1 MYSRD
6 VFNTLNHA
14 MTSRK
19 HALSYPPAS
28 PQASS
33 SSHAM
38 VTPNFH
44 IPSGILNIVGANQY
58 NISHIHDSSNRP
70 PAPQVPFI
78 EVPVDLSSIKFT
90 GRKKELALITK
101 AFERPRRNIPLRC
114 VLFGDH
120 GVGKSH
126 LTYKWAGWTFSQ
138 NVNAYVLW
146 ISATTV
152 EKLCQGFCKLLLL
165 VNHPDRSHPE
175 QSVRLT
181 AARRWLEE
189 VDTGNWL
196 LVLDNVLPD
205 ALDFLRQHLPRQN
218 GRGSILFTT
227 RTERVAG
234 ALASTAGEQHE
245 VIEVPLLDVQDG
257 VKLFLGHFNNGDLDD
272 PPSAKVEKM
281 VKSVGCLPLA
291 IAHATAYM
299 KKMQYTVDDMLEF
312 YQSERKIDV
321 SPFLFNFDACV
332 CYDFALTSSLLRQ
345 LISWENNLSEYE
357 YKSVAATF
365 TCQLRGLERQHPDA
379 SKLLRVLAFFDP
391 EKIPIEML
399 VAGAKSMRRPP
410 MTPDTN
416 TARVP
421 RTGRSLMQKIK
432 SVLLR
437 RRLPGTTSQPNKPD
451 PYPYVPPTTASLLA
465 LIQSPLDFRN
475 AITQLQ
481 SQSLIAYQHNCQPP
495 TLRMHDLIQL
505 VVLEGT
511 KSRGDYYES
520 FEFAVELAC
529 NAFKQ
534 IGNHYLP
541 EWWPQCEL
549 LVPHIQTLTAREDI
563 SPKAKALLLVANHRR
578 AMYLVGRGRYV
589 EAETLYARLIAEREK
604 LFGAEDV
611 ERLRLMHNLAGVC
624 ISQGRY
630 NDAEILLEQV
640 LLGRENRLGPEHRET
655 LKTMDQLAV
664 VHHRQGRYDAAVVL
678 LKQTLRI
685 QKQGKRYGSAR
696 SNSASRLRT
705 MHVLARV
712 YGSQERYDRAEALFK
727 RVLLAREKLLGFEHV
742 ETLTT
747 MYELA
752 VIYQSQQHH
761 HEAKELLTKV
771 LRARES
777 HLGSEHHDTLATK
790 HVLAKVYHSQ
800 GSYDAAEALFRQV
813 LTAMEKHFGSQHPD
827 VLTTMYCLAD
837 VCQSRGR
844 CAEARELLEHVL
856 GRREVLL
863 GLSHRDT
870 QDTIELLASVYEKL
884 RAGGDSEVTKEPVL
898 PSPP

>member
-6 VFNTLNHA
+6 IFDTLNRT
-14 MTSRK
+14 MTGST

-28 PQASS
+28 SQASS
-33 SSHAM
+33 SSRAM
-38 VTPNFH
+38 ATQNFH
-44 IPSGILNIVGANQY
+44 IPAGTLNIAGANQY
-58 NISHIHDSSNRP
+58 NISHVYTSTYFEKP
-70 PAPQVPFI
+70 PAPQAPFI
-78 EVPVDLSSIKFT
+78 EAPVDLLSINFT
-90 GRKKELALITK
+90 GREKELALMTK
-101 AFERPRRNIPLRC
+101 AFERPRRNMPLRC
-114 VLFGDH
+114 VLFGDQ
-120 GVGKSH
+120 GVGKSQ
-126 LTYKWAGWTFSQ
+126 LTYKWAGWTFTQ
-138 NVNAYVLW
+138 NMNAYVLW

-152 EKLCQGFCKLLLL
+152 EKLCQGFCRLLHL

-189 VDTGNWL
+189 VDSGNWL
-196 LVLDNVLPD
+196 LVLDNVFPD

-227 RTERVAG
+227 RTEGVAG

-245 VIEVPLLDVQDG
+245 VVEVPLLDVKDG
-257 VKLFLGHFNNGDLDD
+257 VQLFLGHFNNGEFDA
-272 PPSAKVEKM
+272 PSAKVEKM

-299 KKMQYTVDDMLEF
+299 KQTGSTVDDMLKL

-321 SPFLFNFDACV
+321 SPFSLMLLFVDTV
-332 CYDFALTSSLLRQ
+332 LTSLLRQ
-345 LISWENNLSEYE
+345 LISWENSLGEYE
-357 YKSVAATF
+357 HKSVAATF
-365 TCQLRGLERQHPDA
+365 TCQLRGLGRQHPDA

-399 VAGAKSMRRPP
+399 VAGAKIMRRLP

-416 TARVP
+416 VDRVP
-421 RTGRSLMQKIK
+421 RTGRSLVQKIK

-451 PYPYVPPTTASLLA
+451 TCPSVPATTASLLA

-481 SQSLIAYQHNCQPP
+481 SRSLIAYQHNCQPP

-505 VVLEGT
+505 VVLENT
-511 KSRGDYYES
+511 KSSDAYCEW

-589 EAETLYARLIAEREK
+589 EAETLYTRLIAEREK

-630 NDAEILLEQV
+630 NDAETLLEQV
-640 LLGRENRLGPEHRET
+640 LVGREKQLGHEHRET

-664 VHHRQGRYDAAVVL
+664 VHHRQGRYDDAVVL

-685 QKQGKRYGSAR
+685 QTQGKRSGSAR
-696 SNSASRLRT
+696 SYKTNRLRT

-712 YGSQERYDRAEALFK
+712 YGSQERYDAAKALFK
-727 RVLLAREKLLGFEHV
+727 RVLLAREKLLGSEHV
-742 ETLTT
+742 DTLTT

-752 VIYQSQQHH
+752 VVYQSQQHH
-761 HEAKELLTKV
+761 HEAEELLTKV
-771 LRARES
+771 LRAREK
-777 HLGSEHHDTLATK
+777 HCGSEHHDTLATK
-790 HVLAKVYHSQ
+790 HVLAKVYYSQ

-844 CAEARELLEHVL
+844 YAEAKELLVHVL
-856 GRREVLL
+856 GRREMLL
-863 GLSHRDT
+863 GLSHPDT

-884 RAGGDSEVTKEPVL
+884 RAGGDSEAVNERAL